1 MPAVP
6 YRDTAG
12 KLFMVSRI
20 IIRPNMNTTIAM
32 VAISVKIGQY
42 SELFVIFVRNV
53 PTGDAHI

>member
-1 MPAVP
+1 
-6 YRDTAG
+6 
-12 KLFMVSRI
+12 
-20 IIRPNMNTTIAM
+20 MNTTIAM